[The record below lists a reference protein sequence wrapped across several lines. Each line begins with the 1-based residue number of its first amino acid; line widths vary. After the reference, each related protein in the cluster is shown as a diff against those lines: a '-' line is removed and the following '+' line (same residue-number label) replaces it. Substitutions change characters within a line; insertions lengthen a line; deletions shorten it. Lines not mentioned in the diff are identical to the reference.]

1 MKGVGVGGRKREAR
15 GMNVSCVTVHSH
27 VVHEVTMQSHDKV
40 WRGGCKTLFDWLNSW
55 AHIRRYLPVV
65 RVLTYIIRKRKLVK
79 KTTITLGLTKN
90 QKERTVQF
98 CR

>member
-1 MKGVGVGGRKREAR
+1 
-15 GMNVSCVTVHSH
+15 MNVSCVTVHSH

-55 AHIRRYLPVV
+55 AHIGRYLPVV

-79 KTTITLGLTKN
+79 NNNTRLDEKSEEAN
-90 QKERTVQF
+90 STVLQVS
-98 CR
+98 C